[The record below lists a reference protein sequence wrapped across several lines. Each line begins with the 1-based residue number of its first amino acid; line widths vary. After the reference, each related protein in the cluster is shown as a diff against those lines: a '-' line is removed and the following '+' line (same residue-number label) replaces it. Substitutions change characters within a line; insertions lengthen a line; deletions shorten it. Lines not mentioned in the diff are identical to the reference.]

1 MCTSLAIP
9 TPDGRLFGRTLDLD
23 SHFGEH
29 IALTPRR
36 YPFSFRDCYPLTHH
50 YALLGTAAVID
61 GYPLYAEAMN
71 EKGLCM
77 AGLRFAESAV
87 YAPHP
92 QEGRLN
98 LAPWELIPYLL
109 STCATVYEAKDA
121 LEGIWVVDKPFSEQ
135 VGTAPLHWHVT
146 DADPSHE
153 GLILEVTAVGMS
165 LYRDETGVLTNE
177 PPFPMQLQ
185 ILRNF
190 LGLSPREPACRFS
203 PTAQLRPYSRGM
215 GAMGLPGDLS
225 SASRFVRV
233 AFVRENSVCEGEE
246 AACVSQVFHILGSVA
261 QQRGCCQ
268 VAPEAYEVT
277 RYSVCCNTSRGV
289 YYYTTYQNSGITA
302 VDMGRENL
310 GGAQLRR
317 WPLLTRQ
324 TVQLQNG

>member
-92 QEGRLN
+92 REGRLN

-177 PPFPMQLQ
+177 PPYPRQLAALQ
-185 ILRNF
+185 
-190 LGLSPREPACRFS
+190 GLIVSWGDAP
-203 PTAQLRPYSRGM
+203 
-215 GAMGLPGDLS
+215 GLPGDYS
-225 SASRFVRV
+225 SPSRFVR
-233 AFVRENSVCEGEE
+233 AATLRKWWMEQESPCEGRNL
-246 AACVSQVFHILGSVA
+246 AISQFFSILGAVSPTAGAVMTPEGGCHRTLYTCCMDTATGTYYRRAEGEITVSSVSL
-261 QQRGCCQ
+261 G
-268 VAPEAYEVT
+268 
-277 RYSVCCNTSRGV
+277 SLDS
-289 YYYTTYQNSGITA
+289 SGEKVQI
-302 VDMGRENL
+302 
-310 GGAQLRR
+310 
-317 WPLLTRQ
+317 LT
-324 TVQLQNG
+324 